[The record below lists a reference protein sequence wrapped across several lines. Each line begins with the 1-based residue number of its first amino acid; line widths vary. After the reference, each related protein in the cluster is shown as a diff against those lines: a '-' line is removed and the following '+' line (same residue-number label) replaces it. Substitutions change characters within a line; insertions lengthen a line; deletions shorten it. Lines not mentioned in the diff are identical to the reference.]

1 MKKLITSIALLFSL
15 FVSTG
20 VFAQIRKI
28 PAEVTESLKDKYP
41 MATNVEWRDKIRGFT
56 VTFDLKDEK
65 HLAHFTNEGI
75 WESTETEITETELPA
90 EVKES
95 FEKGKYADWELGILT
110 RIELPESKVQYRLQ
124 VIKNE
129 LRKKNLYFT
138 PEGKLVKD
146 KVTL

>member
-1 MKKLITSIALLFSL
+1 MIILLAFFGCLFISTTSI
-15 FVSTG
+15 G
-20 VFAQIRKI
+20 QIRKI

-75 WESTETEITETELPA
+75 WESTETEITETDLPA

-95 FEKGKYADWELGILT
+95 FEKGKYAEWELGFIHL
-110 RIELPESKVQYRLQ
+110 IELPKSKTQYRVQ
-124 VIKNE
+124 VIKSE
-129 LRKKNLYFT
+129 IRKKNLYFT

-146 KVTL
+146 KATL